1 MQQPVVEALGRPVRK
16 VLATRCR
23 RRITPC
29 STAGRWTASLL
40 VARVPGVDEDRRRH
54 LELLQGVINRMS
66 NNSFLLKSWSIVL
79 VSGLFALA
87 AKDANPRF
95 AMIAYLPAIAFWGL
109 DGYFLCQERRFRGLY
124 DQLRQSQETTDYS
137 MNTGAVHDTSC
148 TWWSA
153 VRSLT
158 LSVFHGAILLTII
171 VVMASLLCR

>member
-1 MQQPVVEALGRPVRK
+1 MV
-16 VLATRCR
+16 
-23 RRITPC
+23 
-29 STAGRWTASLL
+29 SSL
-40 VARVPGVDEDRRRH
+40 RSVDEDRRKH

-66 NNSFLLKSWSIVL
+66 NNSFLLKGWSVVL

-95 AMIAYLPAIAFWGL
+95 AMVAYLPAIAFWGL
-109 DGYFLCQERRFRGLY
+109 DGYFLCQERLFRRLY
-124 DQLRQSQETTDYS
+124 DQVRQKAPGTTDYS
-137 MNTGAVHDTSC
+137 MSTRAVRDERC

-171 VVMASLLCR
+171 VVMVSLLCR